1 MNVSKHIR
9 EMEQEIERLRSLPA
23 PRCEQCGGP
32 VINKRLDAA
41 FCSDACRQAA
51 YRQRASLTR

>member
-1 MNVSKHIR
+1 MNIDKHIR
-9 EMEQEIERLRSLPA
+9 EMEQEIERLRSFTP

-32 VINKRLDAA
+32 VINRRLDAA

-51 YRQRASLTR
+51 YRQRVSLTR

>member
-9 EMEQEIERLRSLPA
+9 EMEREIERLRSFTP
-23 PRCEQCGGP
+23 PRCEQCGGS
-32 VINKRLDAA
+32 VIDKRLDAA

-51 YRQRASLTR
+51 YRQRVGLSR